1 MAFLFT
7 VWYSEMVAALLALTT
22 FSADAAQAQVYQD
35 DVVNATGGVTPNVTA
50 SAHPDIIAVLNVT
63 GNVTPGV
70 TWADSYSVGHNCYCA
85 STFDHNVGSYYVET
99 PLGWLTVREVCDLL
113 GPGPG
118 ISGNPVY
125 NDIQCGNGP
134 PNDAGDEHVC
144 PGRTDIGV
152 EGCGHIGPNW
162 NFEPFITGP
171 APVQNVTASVH
182 PDIVAVLNVTGN
194 VTPGG
199 VTWADSYSVGHNCYC
214 ASTFDHNVG
223 SYYVDTPLG
232 WLTVREVC
240 DLLGPG
246 PGISGNPVY
255 NDIQCGNG
263 PPNDAGDEHVCPGRT
278 DIGVEGCGHI
288 GPKWNF
294 ASYITSSPT
303 VLTTTAAPSASASV
317 SPTMKLSLV
326 PSHSPSSTLSSDS
339 SSLSPSNYPL
349 DSPLSPPSM
358 LPFDSP
364 SYATPIGS
372 DSPLLPS
379 TPTSGGH
386 EQFRYISQSSIVIA
400 SLLSVA
406 TVLSS

>member
-63 GNVTPGV
+63 GNVTP
-70 TWADSYSVGHNCYCA
+70 
-85 STFDHNVGSYYVET
+85 
-99 PLGWLTVREVCDLL
+99 
-113 GPGPG
+113 
-118 ISGNPVY
+118 
-125 NDIQCGNGP
+125 
-134 PNDAGDEHVC
+134 
-144 PGRTDIGV
+144 
-152 EGCGHIGPNW
+152 
-162 NFEPFITGP
+162 
-171 APVQNVTASVH
+171 
-182 PDIVAVLNVTGN
+182 
-194 VTPGG
+194 G

-339 SSLSPSNYPL
+339 SSLSPTNYPL

-358 LPFDSP
+358 LPSDSP

-386 EQFRYISQSSIVIA
+386 EQFRYISLSSIVIA